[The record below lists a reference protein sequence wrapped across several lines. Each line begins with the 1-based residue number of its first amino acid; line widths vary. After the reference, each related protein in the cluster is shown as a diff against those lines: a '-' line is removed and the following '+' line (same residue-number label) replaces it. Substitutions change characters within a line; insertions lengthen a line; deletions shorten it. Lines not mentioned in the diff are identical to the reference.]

1 MKLFQPQPHLWQ
13 QKERKSSAEG
23 QQVIAEEEV
32 FQIQHGGA
40 FPERL
45 ETGQDVE
52 AERAG
57 RERRNIVTQLTVE
70 AFLRV
75 QPQTS
80 MQ

>member
-1 MKLFQPQPHLWQ
+1 MPPDRTLKPSVQ
-13 QKERKSSAEG
+13 
-23 QQVIAEEEV
+23 
-32 FQIQHGGA
+32 
-40 FPERL
+40 
-45 ETGQDVE
+45 
-52 AERAG
+52 G